1 MWGHVYTALSFGQQ
15 LYLVITLLACM
26 AVRRGAG
33 SGAELQEGDF
43 IDDTSDLPDY
53 DEVVSNWT
61 EFAQGAS
68 PRFLQEPEPWS
79 QLRNPVFHVV
89 LDVEAL
95 QELEPPVAVVEKFEK
110 ACLCKGQVDSSD
122 FAHTVE
128 LLGRCN
134 SMS

>member
-1 MWGHVYTALSFGQQ
+1 MDCAGIVGCTSDVFIFFLFPVPVWGHVYTAFSFGQQ

-79 QLRNPVFHVV
+79 QLRNPVF
-89 LDVEAL
+89 LW
-95 QELEPPVAVVEKFEK
+95 FW
-110 ACLCKGQVDSSD
+110 
-122 FAHTVE
+122 
-128 LLGRCN
+128 
-134 SMS
+134 M